1 MTAVCPFRGSG
12 GLAVG
17 AQTGTPLA
25 SAQTSVWFGGVPLIA
40 KLEHVGS
47 TMRNAGGG
55 PGEMTS
61 STKSCV
67 ASGGMPL
74 LAVNCS
80 GNVPALPAVP
90 ESRPDA
96 ALKVMPAGSAPDS
109 ARVGAGTPDARI
121 VKLPATPTWNVA
133 VEALVKT
140 GAALVSPNAVRSPPL
155 LAM

>member
-1 MTAVCPFRGSG
+1 MTAVCPFTGSG

-25 SAQTSVWFGGVPLIA
+25 SAQTSVWLGAVPLIA

-55 PGEMTS
+55 AEEMTS

-67 ASGGMPL
+67 ASGAMPL
-74 LAVNCS
+74 VAVNCTA
-80 GNVPALPAVP
+80 NVPALPAMP
-90 ESRPDA
+90 ESRPEA

-109 ARVGAGTPDARI
+109 ARVGTGTPDART
-121 VKLPATPTWNVA
+121 VKLP
-133 VEALVKT
+133 
-140 GAALVSPNAVRSPPL
+140 
-155 LAM
+155 